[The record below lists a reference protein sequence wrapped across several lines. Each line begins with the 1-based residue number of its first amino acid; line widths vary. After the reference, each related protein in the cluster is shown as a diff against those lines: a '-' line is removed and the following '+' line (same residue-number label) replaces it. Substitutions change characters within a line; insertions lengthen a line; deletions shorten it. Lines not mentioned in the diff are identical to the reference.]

1 MFAEVIVDIAAAEVD
16 RIFDYDCGSF
26 NIPKGVRVTVP
37 FGHTKVEGFVIG
49 LKEDTDVPPDKLR
62 SVLGVLDKAP
72 VITEEMFALMD
83 HMCAKLHLMKV
94 DILRLFIPSAMRGGR
109 VKELVRQLAV
119 LSDDYRG
126 RDPDE
131 FIKKSALAQRDIF
144 EYLSYDKPEGEY
156 VSELNKILSASAL
169 KNLAERG
176 IVRITDAEKQRVPY
190 AKMFPAESAE
200 VTLTP
205 QQQDAFDAISNSGGQ
220 TFLLHGVTGS
230 GKTEVYMRCIKA
242 ALEKGKTS
250 IMLVPEISLTP
261 QVLRNFRARFG
272 DKVAILHS
280 GLSHG
285 EKFDE
290 WRKCLSGEARVVLGA
305 RSAIFAPL
313 KNIGVIIIDEEHDS
327 SYVSERNPRYVTS
340 EIAEWR
346 KNYNG
351 ANLILGS
358 ATPSIETYYYAK
370 NGRYKLLELTGRVN
384 QRPLPEIKIVNM
396 CREIISGNRSIFSSQ
411 LMTELTECLEKGNQA
426 MLFLNRR
433 GYASFLMCRACGY
446 VAKCDRCDVS
456 LVYHR
461 EENRLKCHYC
471 GNMYTVPDVC
481 PQCGSRFLKEGYI
494 GTEKVVSQL
503 KELFPGVGILRM
515 DNDSTSTKGAHAKIL
530 GDFGAKKAQI
540 LVGTQMIA
548 KGHDFPDVTLVGIL
562 DADMSLHMADY
573 RSVERTFQ
581 LTTQVAG
588 RAGRASLPGK
598 VILQTYAPSHYVYNY
613 VRNGDYKGFYE
624 KEINLREVTKYPPF
638 STIVRV
644 LVSGEDDVKAA
655 RVLKSIYE
663 RVEALKNAH
672 PDKFIYLGYM
682 RAPLKKIMDEYRM
695 QILARLTTGSD
706 DITDGIYTAV
716 DECRVPKVT
725 AYAEINPAKLS

>member
-26 NIPKGVRVTVP
+26 NISRGVRVTVP
-37 FGHTKVEGFVIG
+37 FGRMTVEGFVIG
-49 LKEDTDVPPDKLR
+49 LKESTDVPPDKLK
-62 SVLGVLDKAP
+62 SVISVLDKTP
-72 VITEEMFALMD
+72 VITDEMFALMD
-83 HMCAKLHLMKV
+83 YMCGKLHLMKV

-119 LSDDYRG
+119 LSEDYRG

-169 KNLAERG
+169 RNLAERG
-176 IVRITDAEKQRVPY
+176 IVNIVDAEKQRVPY
-190 AKMFPAESAE
+190 AQLFPTDSGE
-200 VTLTP
+200 VTLTD
-205 QQQDAFDAISNSGGQ
+205 QQQRAFDEISASKGQ

-242 ALEKGKTS
+242 ALEQGKTS

-272 DKVAILHS
+272 EKVAILHS

-290 WRKCLSGEARVVLGA
+290 WRKCLTGEAKVVLGA

-327 SYVSERNPRYVTS
+327 SYVSERNPRYITS

-351 ANLILGS
+351 ANLIFGS
-358 ATPSIETYYYAK
+358 ATPSVETYYYAK

-384 QRPLPEIKIVNM
+384 RRPLPEIKVVNM
-396 CREIISGNRSIFSSQ
+396 CREIISGNRSIFSAP
-411 LMTELTECLEKGNQA
+411 LMEELTDCLEKGNQA

-433 GYASFLMCRACGY
+433 GYASFMMCRACGY

-471 GNMYTVPDVC
+471 GNMYAVPEVC
-481 PQCGSRFLKEGYI
+481 PSCGSRFLKEGYI

-515 DNDSTSTKGAHAKIL
+515 DNDSTSKKGSHAKIL

-613 VRNGDYKGFYE
+613 VRNGDYKGFFE

-638 STIVRV
+638 SAIVRV
-644 LVSGEDDVKAA
+644 LVSGEDDGKAA
-655 RVLKSIYE
+655 DVLKNIYR
-663 RVEALKNAH
+663 RVEALKNGN

-695 QILARLTTGSD
+695 QILVRLTVNSD
-706 DITDGIYTAV
+706 DIIDGIFTAV
-716 DECRVPKVT
+716 DECRVPKVSS
-725 AYAEINPAKLS
+725 YAEINPTKLS

>member
-1 MFAEVIVDIAAAEVD
+1 MYAEVIVDIAAAEVD

-37 FGHTKVEGFVIG
+37 FGRLKVEGFVIG
-49 LKEDTDVPPDKLR
+49 LKDKTDVPADRLKT
-62 SVLGVLDKAP
+62 VCD
-72 VITEEMFALMD
+72 VIDNSPIITDEMFSLMEF
-83 HMCAKLHLMKV
+83 MSEKLHLMKV

-109 VKELVRQLAV
+109 VKELVRRLAI
-119 LSDDYRG
+119 LSEDYRG

-131 FIKKSALAQRDIF
+131 FIKKSALAQRDIY
-144 EYLSYDKPEGEY
+144 EYLSYDKPDGEY
-156 VSELNKILSASAL
+156 VSELTKILSASAL
-169 KNLAERG
+169 KNLVQRG
-176 IVRITDAEKQRVPY
+176 IVVLSDVEKQRVPY
-190 AKMFPAESAE
+190 ANMFPTDVTE
-200 VTLTP
+200 VTLTE
-205 QQQDAFDAISNSGGQ
+205 QQQKAFEEINDSKGK

-230 GKTEVYMRCIKA
+230 GKTEVYMRCIKS

-261 QVLRNFRARFG
+261 QVLKNFRGRFG

-285 EKFDE
+285 ERFDE
-290 WRKCLSGEARVVLGA
+290 WRKCITGEAKVVLGA

-313 KNIGVIIIDEEHDS
+313 KNVGVIIIDEEHDS
-327 SYVSERNPRYVTS
+327 SYVSERNPRYVTA

-346 KNYNG
+346 KKYNN

-358 ATPSIETYYYAK
+358 ATPSVETYYKAV
-370 NGRYKLLELTGRVN
+370 NGQYKLLELTGRVN
-384 QRPLPEIKIVNM
+384 KHPLPEIKVVNM
-396 CREIISGNRSIFSSQ
+396 CREIISGNRSIFSAQ
-411 LMTELTECLEKGNQA
+411 LMQDLTECLEKGNQA

-433 GYASFLMCRACGY
+433 GYASFMMCRICGY
-446 VAKCDRCDVS
+446 VAKCERCDVS
-456 LVYHR
+456 LVYHK
-461 EENRLKCHYC
+461 EDDRLKCHYC
-471 GNMYTVPDVC
+471 GNMYSVPHVC
-481 PQCGSRFLKEGYI
+481 PECGSRFLKEGYI

-503 KELFPGVGILRM
+503 QELFPGVGILRM
-515 DNDSTSTKGAHAKIL
+515 DNDSTRTKDAHARIL
-530 GDFGAKKAQI
+530 GEFGQKKAKI

-598 VILQTYAPSHYVYNY
+598 VILQTYAPSHYVYNF

-644 LVSGEDDVKAA
+644 LVSGEDDTKAA
-655 RVLKSIYE
+655 QVLKNIYD
-663 RVEALKNAH
+663 RVDALKNAF

-695 QILARLTTGSD
+695 QILVRLAPGSEN
-706 DITDGIYTAV
+706 IVDGIFTAV
-716 DECRVPKVT
+716 DETRVPKVSS
-725 AYAEINPAKLS
+725 YAEINPTKLS